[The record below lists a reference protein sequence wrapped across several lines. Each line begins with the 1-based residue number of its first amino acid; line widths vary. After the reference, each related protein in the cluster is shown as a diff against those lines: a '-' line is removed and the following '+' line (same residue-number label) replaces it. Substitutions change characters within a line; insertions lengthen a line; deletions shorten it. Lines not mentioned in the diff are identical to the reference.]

1 MSCTNCQ
8 PTKSVPTCSGVL
20 ILGQIDPL
28 LTDVNVV
35 VKDIITGRK
44 RFLKGTINAGV
55 LSVNLSSLN
64 RYLTPNLSYTIEA
77 FEGDQFPDFTQPVS
91 IEIDGNEYDC
101 LRLNFDTVRDVDN
114 VIVGANTIT
123 LELL

>member
-8 PTKSVPTCSGVL
+8 PTKSVPTCSGIL
-20 ILGQIDPL
+20 NLGQIDPL

-44 RFLKGTINAGV
+44 RFLKGIINAGV

-64 RYLTPNLSYTIEA
+64 RYLTPNLSYTLEA
-77 FEGDQFPDFTQPVS
+77 FEGDQFPDFSQPVS
-91 IEIDGNEYDC
+91 VEIDGNEYEC
-101 LRLNFDTVRDVDN
+101 LRLNFETIRDTDN
-114 VIVGANTIT
+114 VIVGAATYT